1 MTRETRQW
9 TIGIVTVALCLGLT
23 AQQAFA
29 FKILEPAEGAKLR
42 SGTTI
47 TARVDLGKDSNIVQ
61 VRYYW
66 YGEQD
71 DTLVE
76 QEDTTA
82 TGSIV
87 APVALIGLSD
97 HHPPFGGPLLVPKDG
112 IGPMRLL
119 AVAEISRGR
128 LEKRSVFDEILV
140 QVEPHAALTSIEFE
154 TDKPLQLGRAGQS
167 SAFGHVDSMGKVFEL
182 PVVGEFTDG
191 VTRRISTLGSGT
203 RYQSSN
209 PKIIRVL
216 SNGLLQ
222 IVGNGK
228 MILTVT
234 NRGKQAMLDVTV
246 EVNEE
251 PNEPPVADAGPNQ
264 SVKAGTKVKL
274 SGLKSRDA
282 EGEALYYSWSQVR
295 GSKISLLDVDNAE
308 ASFLAP
314 IMSEKRTYRFKLRV
328 TDKKGADSVPAF
340 VDVTVE
346 PLRLLKKAPNFVLVS
361 QESSTYPRGYASGS
375 RFACG
380 LVG

>member
-1 MTRETRQW
+1 MKREAW
-9 TIGIVTVALCLGLT
+9 TQASCIVLFAVCVAMVSPVH
-23 AQQAFA
+23 A
-29 FKILEPAEGAKLR
+29 FKITAPTERVKLT

-97 HHPPFGGPLLVPKDG
+97 HRPPFGGPLLVPKDG

-119 AVAEISRGR
+119 AVADISRGR

-140 QVEPHAALTSIEFE
+140 QVEPHAALISIEFE

-167 SAFGHVDSMGKVFEL
+167 SAFGHVDSLGKIFQL
-182 PVVGEFTDG
+182 PVVGEFADG
-191 VTRRISTLGSGT
+191 VVRRISTPASGT
-203 RYQSSN
+203 NFTSSN
-209 PKIIRVL
+209 DKVITIL
-216 SNGLLQ
+216 KDGLLQ
-222 IVGNGK
+222 IAGNGK
-228 MILTVT
+228 ATLTVT
-234 NRGKQAMLDVTV
+234 NRSKQAMLDVTV

-251 PNEPPVADAGPNQ
+251 PNEPPVADAGANK
-264 SVKAGTKVKL
+264 SVKAGSKVKL
-274 SGLKSRDA
+274 SGLNSRDV

-295 GSKISLLDVDNAE
+295 GNKIALLDVDNAE
-308 ASFLAP
+308 PSFLAP
-314 IMSEKRTYRFKLRV
+314 TVSEKRTYRFKLRV

-346 PLRLLKKAPNFVLVS
+346 P
-361 QESSTYPRGYASGS
+361 
-375 RFACG
+375 
-380 LVG
+380 

>member
-1 MTRETRQW
+1 MRRKTSRW
-9 TIGIVTVALCLGLT
+9 NIGVFAAALYLGL
-23 AQQAFA
+23 AVQQALA
-29 FKILEPAEGAKLR
+29 FKIIEPAEGAKLT

-47 TARVDLGKDSNIVQ
+47 TARVDLGKDSGIVQ

-76 QEDTTA
+76 QEDATA

-87 APVALIGLSD
+87 APVVLIGLSD
-97 HHPPFGGPLLVPKDG
+97 QNPPFGGPLLVPKDG

-128 LEKRSVFDEILV
+128 LGTRSVFDEILV
-140 QVEPHAALTSIEFE
+140 QVEPAASLTTIDFE

-167 SAFGHVDSMGKVFEL
+167 SAFGHVDSMGKIFEL
-182 PVVGEFTDG
+182 PVVGEFSDAI
-191 VTRRISTLGSGT
+191 TRRISTPASGT
-203 RYQSSN
+203 SYKSSN
-209 PKIIRVL
+209 DKVIKVL
-216 SNGLLQ
+216 KDGLLQ

-228 MILTVT
+228 TVLTVT
-234 NRGKQAMLDVTV
+234 NRGKQSSLDVTV
-246 EVNEE
+246 TVNDE
-251 PNEPPVADAGPNQ
+251 PNEPPVADAGSNQ
-264 SVKAGTKVKL
+264 MVKAGSKVKL

-295 GSKISLLDVDNAE
+295 GSKIALLDVDNAE

-314 IMSEKRTYRFKLRV
+314 IVSEKRTYRFKLRV
-328 TDKKGADSVPAF
+328 TDKKGADSVPTF

-346 PLRLLKKAPNFVLVS
+346 P
-361 QESSTYPRGYASGS
+361 
-375 RFACG
+375 
-380 LVG
+380 

>member
-1 MTRETRQW
+1 MRRKAW
-9 TIGIVTVALCLGLT
+9 THSCCLFTVALWLALS
-23 AQQAFA
+23 AQQALA
-29 FKILEPAEGAKLR
+29 FKIIEPVEGGNLT
-42 SGTTI
+42 SGTTV
-47 TARVDLGKDSNIVQ
+47 TARVDLGKDSGIVQ

-71 DTLVE
+71 DRLVE
-76 QEDTTA
+76 QDDATA

-119 AVAEISRGR
+119 AVADISRGR
-128 LEKRSVFDEILV
+128 LEKRSIFDEILV
-140 QVEPHAALTSIEFE
+140 QVEPHAALVSIEFE

-167 SAFGHVDSMGKVFEL
+167 SAFGHVDSLGKIFEL

-191 VTRRISTLGSGT
+191 VVRRISTLGSGT

-346 PLRLLKKAPNFVLVS
+346 P
-361 QESSTYPRGYASGS
+361 
-375 RFACG
+375 
-380 LVG
+380 

>member
-1 MTRETRQW
+1 MRRKAW
-9 TIGIVTVALCLGLT
+9 ARNVGLFTIACCLSLP
-23 AQQAFA
+23 AQQALA
-29 FKILEPAEGAKLR
+29 FKVLEPAEGAKLT

-47 TARVDLGKDSNIVQ
+47 TARVDLGKDSGIVQ

-71 DTLVE
+71 DRLVE
-76 QEDTTA
+76 QDDATA

-119 AVAEISRGR
+119 AVADISRGR
-128 LEKRSVFDEILV
+128 LEKRSIFDEILM
-140 QVEPHAALTSIEFE
+140 QVEPHAALVSIEFE

-167 SAFGHVDSMGKVFEL
+167 SAFGHVDSLGKIFEL

-191 VTRRISTLGSGT
+191 VVRRISSPASGT

-295 GSKISLLDVDNAE
+295 GSKIALLDVDNAE

-346 PLRLLKKAPNFVLVS
+346 P
-361 QESSTYPRGYASGS
+361 
-375 RFACG
+375 
-380 LVG
+380 

>member
-9 TIGIVTVALCLGLT
+9 TIGIVTVALCLSLT
-23 AQQAFA
+23 VQQGFA
-29 FKILEPAEGAKLR
+29 FKILEPAEGAKLT
-42 SGTTI
+42 SGTTV
-47 TARVDLGKDSNIVQ
+47 TASVDLGKDSGIVQ

-66 YGEQD
+66 YEEQD
-71 DTLVE
+71 DRLVE
-76 QEDTTA
+76 QDDATA

-97 HHPPFGGPLLVPKDG
+97 HRPPFGGPLLVPKDG

-119 AVAEISRGR
+119 AVADISRGR
-128 LEKRSVFDEILV
+128 LEKRSIFDEILV
-140 QVEPHAALTSIEFE
+140 LVEPAAPLTSIEFE

-167 SAFGHVDSMGKVFEL
+167 SAFGHVDSLGKIFQL
-182 PVVGEFTDG
+182 PVVGEFADG
-191 VTRRISTLGSGT
+191 VIRRISTLATGT

-216 SNGLLQ
+216 PNGLLQ

-228 MILTVT
+228 MTLTVT
-234 NRGKQAMLDVTV
+234 NRDKQALLDVTV

-314 IMSEKRTYRFKLRV
+314 IMSERRTYRFKLRV
-328 TDKKGADSVPAF
+328 TDKKGADSVPAY

-346 PLRLLKKAPNFVLVS
+346 P
-361 QESSTYPRGYASGS
+361 
-375 RFACG
+375 
-380 LVG
+380 